1 MQEDKPELE
10 EIEHVFF
17 QDNGE
22 PFSRSGLVNKT
33 WRSYVKKARL
43 PSDTTFHTLR
53 HMFATLHIEHGTD
66 QSELMAVGGWLITRS
81 VQRYL
86 HIRNK
91 HKGNVA
97 KRLERV
103 VAY

>member
-33 WRSYVKKARL
+33 LAIL
-43 PSDTTFHTLR
+43 C
-53 HMFATLHIEHGTD
+53 
-66 QSELMAVGGWLITRS
+66 
-81 VQRYL
+81 
-86 HIRNK
+86 
-91 HKGNVA
+91 
-97 KRLERV
+97 
-103 VAY
+103 